1 MFFNS
6 SVLVW
11 ITCPLLYG
19 WLMYGNVTGSG
30 SNYFAVI
37 QTRSQVMYSKFCL
50 STGEWTVVQEEL
62 SAWTRHATF
71 SSCSSLCRPKP
82 SVLCETFPQ
91 QAWLRKPIIWGW
103 FIPMISLL
111 NMAFPLRAYDY
122 GRVRFLLLQIFVLFA
137 NLQLNILVL
146 QRTFLSLLA
155 LQLLDNLADY
165 VYVIASWCL
174 ILEDDFDLVDIGM
187 NDMQILI
194 QYFLHKALPH
204 GFWVLTCFDCHKGEE
219 TKQYLIRVKE

>member
-91 QAWLRKPIIWGW
+91 PAWLRKPIIWGW

-122 GRVRFLLLQIFVLFA
+122 GRVRFLLLQILFC
-137 NLQLNILVL
+137 LQICNWTFWSCKGPFCPFSLCNCWTIWQIMYMWL
-146 QRTFLSLLA
+146 QAGVWYWKMT
-155 LQLLDNLADY
+155 
-165 VYVIASWCL
+165 V
-174 ILEDDFDLVDIGM
+174 
-187 NDMQILI
+187 
-194 QYFLHKALPH
+194 
-204 GFWVLTCFDCHKGEE
+204 T
-219 TKQYLIRVKE
+219 